1 MTTTDLIIIGAGPGG
16 YHTAGYAAK
25 HGLQIVIIEKGELG
39 GTCLNVGCI
48 PTKSFAHD
56 ADLYRN
62 PLVPKSENG
71 IDFKPILERKNQV
84 VAQLVSGIATLLSQ
98 PGITLVKGEAHFVDA
113 HTVEVGGEQ
122 YTAKNILIATGSQSK
137 ILPFMHDN
145 PHIGSN
151 VMTSTELLNIDF
163 VPRRLCIIGAGV
175 IGMEFASA
183 FQTFGSEVT
192 VVEFLKECLP
202 PIDADIAKRMRKA
215 LEKRGIKFYM
225 QSGVQDIRTVSGAE
239 GRDTAVVTFERKGQ
253 RVDLEAD
260 VVLVAT
266 GRGAYMDHL
275 NLEAAGVAYDRKGI
289 TVDDNMQTNVPGVYA
304 IGDVNGRIQLAHAA
318 EAQGLRAVNH
328 ILSKTDGIR
337 LDVVPSA
344 IFTYPEAACV
354 GPTEDQLKQSGAPY
368 TVRKSFYRSNGKAVA
383 MEETEGLLKLFVAED
398 GKLLGCHVYG
408 AHAADIVQEVSAL
421 ICREATVEDLH
432 DTIHIHPTL
441 SEILL
446 DAAM

>member
-16 YHTAGYAAK
+16 YHTAYYAAK
-25 HGLQIVIIEKGELG
+25 HGLQVVIIEKGELG

-163 VPRRLCIIGAGV
+163 VPRRLCIIGA
-175 IGMEFASA
+175 
-183 FQTFGSEVT
+183 
-192 VVEFLKECLP
+192 
-202 PIDADIAKRMRKA
+202 
-215 LEKRGIKFYM
+215 
-225 QSGVQDIRTVSGAE
+225 
-239 GRDTAVVTFERKGQ
+239 
-253 RVDLEAD
+253 
-260 VVLVAT
+260 
-266 GRGAYMDHL
+266 
-275 NLEAAGVAYDRKGI
+275 
-289 TVDDNMQTNVPGVYA
+289 
-304 IGDVNGRIQLAHAA
+304 
-318 EAQGLRAVNH
+318 
-328 ILSKTDGIR
+328 
-337 LDVVPSA
+337 
-344 IFTYPEAACV
+344 
-354 GPTEDQLKQSGAPY
+354 
-368 TVRKSFYRSNGKAVA
+368 
-383 MEETEGLLKLFVAED
+383 
-398 GKLLGCHVYG
+398 
-408 AHAADIVQEVSAL
+408 
-421 ICREATVEDLH
+421 
-432 DTIHIHPTL
+432 
-441 SEILL
+441 
-446 DAAM
+446 

>member
-25 HGLQIVIIEKGELG
+25 HGLKVIIIEKGELG
-39 GTCLNVGCI
+39 GTCLNEGCI
-48 PTKSFAHD
+48 PTKCFAHD

-62 PLVPKSENG
+62 PLVAKCGGEVE
-71 IDFKPILERKNQV
+71 FKPILERKNQV
-84 VAQLVSGIATLLSQ
+84 VAQLVSGIGTLLSQ
-98 PGITLVKGEAHFVDA
+98 PGITLMKGEAHFINA
-113 HTVEVGGEQ
+113 HTVEIGEEQ
-122 YTAKNILIATGSQSK
+122 YTAKNIMIATGSQSK
-137 ILPFMHDN
+137 ILPFMRNN
-145 PHIGSN
+145 PSIGSN
-151 VMTSTELLNIDF
+151 VMTSTELLNIDY

-192 VVEFLKECLP
+192 VIEFLKECLP
-202 PIDADIAKRMRKA
+202 PIDSDIAKRMRKA

-225 QSGVQDIRTVSGAE
+225 QSGVQDIRTTKGAD
-239 GRDTAVVTFERKGQ
+239 GNYTAVVTFERKGQ
-253 RVDLEAD
+253 RVELEAD

-266 GRGAYMDHL
+266 GRAAYMDNL
-275 NLEAAGVAYDRKGI
+275 NVEAAGVAFDRKGI
-289 TVDDNMQTNVPGVYA
+289 TVDDNMQTNVPGIYA
-304 IGDVNGRIQLAHAA
+304 IGDVNGRMLLAHAA

-328 ILSKTDGIR
+328 ILGKADSIR

-354 GPTEDQLKQSGAPY
+354 GPTEGQLKENGTAY

-383 MEETEGLLKLFVAED
+383 MEETEGLLKLLVGED
-398 GKLLGCHVYG
+398 GKLLGCHAYG

-421 ICREATVEDLH
+421 ICRNTTVDELH
-432 DTIHIHPTL
+432 DIIHIHPTL

-446 DAAM
+446 DAVM